1 MLNPA
6 SKRQME
12 MEMEIHD
19 SFQLNTIVKAL
30 DPNGHND
37 DQVFNYIFPS
47 AK

>member
-1 MLNPA
+1 MLNHA

-12 MEMEIHD
+12 MEIQD
-19 SFQLNTIVKAL
+19 SFQLNTVVKAL

-47 AK
+47 AKRV